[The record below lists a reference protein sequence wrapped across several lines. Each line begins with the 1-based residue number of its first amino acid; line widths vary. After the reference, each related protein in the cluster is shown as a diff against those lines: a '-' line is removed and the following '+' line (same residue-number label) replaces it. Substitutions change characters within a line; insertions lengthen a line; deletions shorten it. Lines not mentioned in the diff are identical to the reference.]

1 MKEYLVGYTGFVGS
15 NLREQHRFD
24 GLFNSKNI
32 TDAFGGKPDMLVYS
46 GVKAEMF
53 LANKDPEADYAQI
66 EQAISNIQ
74 KIEPKQIVL
83 ISTVAVYPD
92 IQDVD
97 EDFEIDEKQ
106 LTAYGRNRLALERWV
121 EKNCTNHLIVRLPA
135 IFGNG
140 LKKNFIYDYIH
151 LIPTMLTESK
161 YKELS
166 EKAIELSSFYER
178 HDNGFFK
185 VRSIDQNETEQLKDL
200 FRTLGFSALN
210 FTDSRSIYQFYP
222 LSRLWSDIET
232 IQNNKL
238 AKINLVTPPIMIS
251 DLFRELTNE
260 EFVNELNRP
269 PYNYDLRTKYGRL
282 WKKNDGYIMGR
293 DEEISVI
300 KKFIERENI

>member
-1 MKEYLVGYTGFVGS
+1 
-15 NLREQHRFD
+15 
-24 GLFNSKNI
+24 
-32 TDAFGGKPDMLVYS
+32 
-46 GVKAEMF
+46 
-53 LANKDPEADYAQI
+53 
-66 EQAISNIQ
+66 
-74 KIEPKQIVL
+74 
-83 ISTVAVYPD
+83 
-92 IQDVD
+92 
-97 EDFEIDEKQ
+97 
-106 LTAYGRNRLALERWV
+106 
-121 EKNCTNHLIVRLPA
+121 
-135 IFGNG
+135 
-140 LKKNFIYDYIH
+140 
-151 LIPTMLTESK
+151 MLTESK

>member
-140 LKKNFIYDYIH
+140 LKKNFIYD
-151 LIPTMLTESK
+151 
-161 YKELS
+161 
-166 EKAIELSSFYER
+166 
-178 HDNGFFK
+178 
-185 VRSIDQNETEQLKDL
+185 
-200 FRTLGFSALN
+200 
-210 FTDSRSIYQFYP
+210 
-222 LSRLWSDIET
+222 
-232 IQNNKL
+232 
-238 AKINLVTPPIMIS
+238 
-251 DLFRELTNE
+251 
-260 EFVNELNRP
+260 
-269 PYNYDLRTKYGRL
+269 
-282 WKKNDGYIMGR
+282 
-293 DEEISVI
+293 
-300 KKFIERENI
+300 